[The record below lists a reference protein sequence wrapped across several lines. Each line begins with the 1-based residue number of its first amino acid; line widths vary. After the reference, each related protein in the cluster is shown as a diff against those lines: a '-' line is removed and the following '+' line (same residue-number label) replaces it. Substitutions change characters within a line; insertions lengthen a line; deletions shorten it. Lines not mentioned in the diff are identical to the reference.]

1 MTLREATRHILD
13 SEEPAKWLEL
23 ADMYMKSYK
32 QLPDVFV
39 IPADHAILQPVV
51 AAFHADPEAFI
62 DYIKAIRDMT
72 QPGDERIK
80 LHDLYRTIITR
91 RVMGVRRQRVQNA
104 LRAVERALNRPLDPD
119 EAARVS
125 TKLEQHWAKRRRD
138 FLKSQRALTAKGRLS
153 TDVQNSVLKQFWSE
167 IDEEIS
173 RGDLPI
179 FSI

>member
-23 ADMYMKSYK
+23 ADMYIKSYK

-51 AAFHADPEAFI
+51 AGFHADTEAFVE
-62 DYIKAIRDMT
+62 YIKAIRDMT

-91 RVMGVRRQRVQNA
+91 RVMGVRRQRVQTA
-104 LRAVERALNRPLDPD
+104 LRAVERAINRPLDPD
-119 EAARVS
+119 EAARVG
-125 TKLEQHWAKRRRD
+125 TKLEQYWARRRREL
-138 FLKSQRALTAKGRLS
+138 LKNHRSKTVKGRLS
-153 TDVQNSVLKQFWSE
+153 TSVQNSLLKEFWAE
-167 IDEEIS
+167 IDAEIE
-173 RGDLPI
+173 RGELPI
-179 FSI
+179 FNI